1 MTFADS
7 WRHKVAPCAAFDQIL
22 WTKYEQPES
31 ISFTGDGFIDAT
43 VKMHRAHPEYS
54 LSGSNMPAD
63 VVIYLWESLQRRRFR
78 QVAKDLGDLGKE
90 FGTGSTA
97 SLLIRGAWAWLVDPG
112 RKNQAP

>member
-1 MTFADS
+1 
-7 WRHKVAPCAAFDQIL
+7 
-22 WTKYEQPES
+22 
-31 ISFTGDGFIDAT
+31 
-43 VKMHRAHPEYS
+43 MHRAHPEYS

-78 QVAKDLGDLGKE
+78 QVAKDLEDLGKE

-97 SLLIRGAWAWLVDPG
+97 SLLIRGAWAWLVDPR